1 MKLTKN
7 DYQAILKH
15 IKEGTIRKQNHPEYP
30 NIQIFNYTEKATFEK
45 VWDKYTMMCR
55 GLILD
60 TNELDDGSVK
70 ILAKPFD
77 KFPNYNSNEI
87 PNYEDDIDFTSF
99 TAVEKMDG
107 SIGISYFLNGELK
120 IASKGSFN
128 SEQANKANELLKT
141 KYSKAKEMIEDSYSA
156 SNEKE
161 KNELNTFIF
170 EIIYPENRIVVD
182 YGEEE
187 SLVLLGYNSSKN
199 DYIYIDFEEE
209 FLDVYAELL
218 EFERPKTFTFNS
230 LNDVIEA
237 RESLTMNEEGYILR
251 FPNNKRLKIKGEE
264 YLQVHRVLSGIS
276 KKAKFVAWRNDKLD
290 EIIFSVPEE
299 FRKELEEFKK
309 NMNEVLEKRCLEL
322 STEYVNIM
330 TELNKKLGQGKAE
343 TKDVAKIVNNT
354 IEDKATRGLLIRMFF
369 NKGKINLEK
378 VKEHI
383 AKGYRDYN
391 DDGTLKEDNND

>member
-7 DYQAILKH
+7 DYQEILKH

-60 TNELDDGSVK
+60 TNELEDGSVK

-99 TAVEKMDG
+99 TTVEKMDG

-128 SEQANKANELLKT
+128 SEQAKKANELLQT
-141 KYSKAKEMIEDSYSA
+141 KYSKAKEVIEKIYSN
-156 SNEKE
+156 SSEKE
-161 KNELNTFIF
+161 KCELNTLIF

-182 YGEEE
+182 YGEKE
-187 SLVLLGYNSSKN
+187 SLVLLGYNNSNS
-199 DYIYIDFEEE
+199 DDSY
-209 FLDVYAELL
+209 LDTDEDILNVFAKSLG
-218 EFERPKTFTFNS
+218 FERPKVFSFS
-230 LNDVIEA
+230 SIGDVMNH
-237 RESLTMNEEGYILR
+237 RQDLTMNEEGYILR

-309 NMNEVLEKRCLEL
+309 NMNEALNKRCLEL
-322 STEYVNIM
+322 STKYVNIM

-343 TKDVAKIVNNT
+343 TKDVAKLVNET
-354 IEDKATRGLLIRMFF
+354 IEDKASRGLLIRMFF
-369 NKGKINLEK
+369 NNGKINYEK
-378 VKEHI
+378 VREHI
-383 AKGYRDYN
+383 AKDYKN
-391 DDGTLKEDNND
+391 YDDNGILKEEI

>member
-7 DYQAILKH
+7 DYQAILNH
-15 IKEGTIRKQNHPEYP
+15 IEEGTIRKQSHPEYP
-30 NIQIFNYTEKATFEK
+30 NIQIFNYTERATFEK

-141 KYSKAKEMIEDSYSA
+141 KYKEAKRIIEEQLQEEEHSV
-156 SNEKE
+156 
-161 KNELNTFIF
+161 NTFIF
-170 EIIYPENRIVVD
+170 EIIYPNNRIVVD
-182 YGEEE
+182 YGDEEK
-187 SLVLLGYNSSKN
+187 LVLLGYN
-199 DYIYIDFEEE
+199 ILLFEQGTSYCDVPEHE
-209 FLDVYAELL
+209 LDKVAKKIK
-218 EFERPKTFTFNS
+218 FERPKTFKFNS
-230 LNDVIEA
+230 IDDVLEH
-237 RESLTMNEEGYILR
+237 REKLTMNEEGYILR
-251 FPNNKRLKIKGEE
+251 FPNNKRLKLKGEE

-276 KKAKFVAWRNDKLD
+276 KKSKFVAWRNNKLD
-290 EIIFSVPEE
+290 GIIFSVPEE
-299 FRKELEEFKK
+299 FRKELEEFKR
-309 NMNEVLEKRCLEL
+309 NMDNALEKRCLEL

-343 TKDVAKIVNNT
+343 TKDVAKLVNDT
-354 IEDKATRGLLIRMFF
+354 IEDKASRGLLIRMFF
-369 NKGKINLEK
+369 NNGKINYEK
-378 VKEHI
+378 VREHI
-383 AKGYRDYN
+383 AKDYKN
-391 DDGTLKEDNND
+391 YDDNGILKEEI